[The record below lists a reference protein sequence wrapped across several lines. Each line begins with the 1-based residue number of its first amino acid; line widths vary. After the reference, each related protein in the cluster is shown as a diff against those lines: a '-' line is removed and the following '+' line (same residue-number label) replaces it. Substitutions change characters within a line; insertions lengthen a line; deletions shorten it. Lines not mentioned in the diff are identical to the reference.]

1 MNIASLLNRRPALLE
16 STTRLTS
23 LVLKNNR
30 QEIQSKSLLL
40 KKRKDISKERIKAF
54 ARVQADVNFRDNT
67 NTLISGGLAAGGGLS
82 LLRGRKTA
90 NNIRPFR
97 RPINSGKLGGLSR
110 ISRGSVITNTLFA
123 GLDFANRKSAGQ
135 TNLQAGLG
143 AGGGAAGGIT
153 GAAIGQAL
161 IPIPVLGAIIG
172 GFVGANIGSGLA
184 DRASGVTGS
193 NFRRLQLER
202 ESIRQSERTEF
213 TEGLDKFDSALDK
226 FKDYDDDL
234 KAFILRATGNDK
246 DQAFVPVTP
255 IRGGGATQAQIDSAY
270 AKGIQVGIG
279 GLATVVGTTAAV
291 VVGGKFLLG
300 SAALVK
306 LKSLAAVALKKTK
319 AQVLIQRLFQ
329 ALGIKKFFEKKS
341 ISVPKIPKVTPRTIR
356 IEKNFNLKMLRN
368 ALKRV
373 SGKNMGERVEILE
386 KAQLFLR
393 SVRQGISSRAGGE
406 LTKGNKA
413 NFDALKKVL
422 NAYDKELMK
431 IDRAI
436 KFIKRNPNLTIQKAI
451 EEAKKSIRLRSIRG
465 RMKKL
470 EDLKNKIEVPL
481 RDRVNKGSGSRT
493 TRVGGNRNTRNQQNN
508 KKKKFYNKNKTQKTS
523 TIIKEGDNF
532 IALNLPSSPTIRGG
546 GSVDPY
552 TSSLNT
558 YKINGHLTV

>member
-16 STTRLTS
+16 STTKLTS

-40 KKRKDISKERIKAF
+40 KKRREISKERIKAF
-54 ARVQADVNFRDNT
+54 ASIQADVNRRDDT
-67 NTLISGGLAAGGGLS
+67 NNLLSGGLATGGGLS

-97 RPINSGKLGGLSR
+97 RPINPGKLGGLSR
-110 ISRGSVITNTLFA
+110 ISKGSVITNTLFA

-143 AGGGAAGGIT
+143 AGGGAAGGIA

-184 DRASGVTGS
+184 DRASGVTGG

-246 DQAFVPVTP
+246 DQAFAPIIP

-279 GLATVVGTTAAV
+279 GLATVVGTSAAV
-291 VVGGKFLLG
+291 VIGGKFLLG
-300 SAALVK
+300 AGALVK
-306 LKSLAAVALKKTK
+306 LKSLAALALKKTK
-319 AQVLIQRLFQ
+319 ASVLIQRLFQ
-329 ALGIKKFFEKKS
+329 ALGIKRFFEKPKTV
-341 ISVPKIPKVTPRTIR
+341 VPKIPKVTPRTLK

-368 ALKRV
+368 ALKTQ
-373 SGKNMGERVEILE
+373 SGKTGVERVEILE
-386 KAQLFLR
+386 KARQVLR
-393 SVRQGISSRAGGE
+393 TMRQGVSSRAGGE
-406 LTKGNKA
+406 LTRGNKA
-413 NFDALKKVL
+413 NFDAIKRVL
-422 NAYDKELMK
+422 NAYDKELMQ

-436 KFIKRNPNLTIQKAI
+436 KFIKRNPKLTIQKAI

-465 RMKKL
+465 RIKRL
-470 EDLKNKIEVPL
+470 EDLKSKIEGPSNKP
-481 RDRVNKGSGSRT
+481 RTGRFIKKKGSPK
-493 TRVGGNRNTRNQQNN
+493 V
-508 KKKKFYNKNKTQKTS
+508 KFNKNKPVNTS

-532 IALNLPSSPTIRGG
+532 IALNLPSGPTIMGG

-552 TSSLNT
+552 LSSLNT
-558 YKINGHLTV
+558 YKANSHLTA

>member
-1 MNIASLLNRRPALLE
+1 MNIASLLNRRPSLLE
-16 STTRLTS
+16 STTKLTS

-40 KKRKDISKERIKAF
+40 KKRKEISKERIKAF
-54 ARVQADVNFRDNT
+54 ARIQADANRKDDN
-67 NTLISGGLAAGGGLS
+67 LISGGLAAGGGLS

-97 RPINSGKLGGLSR
+97 RPINPGKLGGLSR
-110 ISRGSVITNTLFA
+110 ISKGSVITNTLFA

-143 AGGGAAGGIT
+143 AGGGAAGGIA

-184 DRASGVTGS
+184 DRASGVTGG

-234 KAFILRATGNDK
+234 KAFILRATGGNDK
-246 DQAFVPVTP
+246 DQAFIPIIP

-300 SAALVK
+300 SAAILK
-306 LKSLAAVALKKTK
+306 LKSLAALALKKTK

-341 ISVPKIPKVTPRTIR
+341 IS
-356 IEKNFNLKMLRN
+356 
-368 ALKRV
+368 
-373 SGKNMGERVEILE
+373 
-386 KAQLFLR
+386 
-393 SVRQGISSRAGGE
+393 
-406 LTKGNKA
+406 
-413 NFDALKKVL
+413 D
-422 NAYDKELMK
+422 
-431 IDRAI
+431 
-436 KFIKRNPNLTIQKAI
+436 
-451 EEAKKSIRLRSIRG
+451 
-465 RMKKL
+465 
-470 EDLKNKIEVPL
+470 
-481 RDRVNKGSGSRT
+481 
-493 TRVGGNRNTRNQQNN
+493 
-508 KKKKFYNKNKTQKTS
+508 
-523 TIIKEGDNF
+523 
-532 IALNLPSSPTIRGG
+532 
-546 GSVDPY
+546 
-552 TSSLNT
+552 
-558 YKINGHLTV
+558 

>member
-16 STTRLTS
+16 STTKLTS

-40 KKRKDISKERIKAF
+40 KKRREISKERIKAF
-54 ARVQADVNFRDNT
+54 ARIQADVNRRDDT
-67 NTLISGGLAAGGGLS
+67 NNLLSGGLAAGGGLS

-97 RPINSGKLGGLSR
+97 RPINPGKLGGLSR
-110 ISRGSVITNTLFA
+110 ISKGSVITNTLFA

-143 AGGGAAGGIT
+143 AGGGAAGGIA

-184 DRASGVTGS
+184 DRASGVTGG

-234 KAFILRATGNDK
+234 KAFILRATGGNDK
-246 DQAFVPVTP
+246 DQAFLPIIP

-306 LKSLAAVALKKTK
+306 LKSLAALALKKTK

-356 IEKNFNLKMLRN
+356 LEKNFNLKMIRN

-393 SVRQGISSRAGGE
+393 SVRQGISSNAGGE
-406 LTKGNKA
+406 LTRGNKA

-422 NAYDKELMK
+422 NAYDKELQK

-436 KFIKRNPNLTIQKAI
+436 KFIKRNPDLTIQKAI

-470 EDLKNKIEVPL
+470 ENIKSKIE
-481 RDRVNKGSGSRT
+481 GSSEKP
-493 TRVGGNRNTRNQQNN
+493 RVGRYI
-508 KKKKFYNKNKTQKTS
+508 KKKGNTKVNINKNKTQKTS

-532 IALNLPSSPTIRGG
+532 IALNLPSGPTIMGG

-552 TSSLNT
+552 LSSLNT
-558 YKINGHLTV
+558 YKANSHLTA

>member
-1 MNIASLLNRRPALLE
+1 MNIASLLNKGPALLD

-54 ARVQADVNFRDNT
+54 ASIQADVNRRDDT
-67 NTLISGGLAAGGGLS
+67 NNLLSGGLAAGGGLS

-97 RPINSGKLGGLSR
+97 RPINPGKLGGLSR
-110 ISRGSVITNTLFA
+110 ISKGSVITNTLFA
-123 GLDFANRKSAGQ
+123 GLDFTNRKSVGQ

-143 AGGGAAGGIT
+143 AGGGAAGGIA

-184 DRASGVTGS
+184 DRASGVSGG

-246 DQAFVPVTP
+246 DQAFLPIIP

-279 GLATVVGTTAAV
+279 GLTAVVGTTAAV

-306 LKSLAAVALKKTK
+306 LKSLAALALKKTK

-329 ALGIKKFFEKKS
+329 ALGIKKFFEKKP
-341 ISVPKIPKVTPRTIR
+341 ISVPKIPKVTPRTLR
-356 IEKNFNLKMLRN
+356 IEKNFNLKTLRN
-368 ALKRV
+368 ALKRS
-373 SGKNMGERVEILE
+373 SGNNQAERLDLLQ
-386 KAQLFLR
+386 KARQVL
-393 SVRQGISSRAGGE
+393 VTMRQGASSRAGGE
-406 LTKGNKA
+406 LTRGNRA
-413 NFDALKKVL
+413 NFEAIRKIM
-422 NAYDKELMK
+422 NAYDKEIDV

-436 KFIKRNPNLTIQKAI
+436 SFIKSYKNLSLQKAL
-451 EEAKKSIRLRSIRG
+451 EGAKKNIKLRGINR
-465 RMKKL
+465 RIKKL
-470 EDLKNKIEVPL
+470 EELKNKIEGPS
-481 RDRVNKGSGSRT
+481 NKP
-493 TRVGGNRNTRNQQNN
+493 RVGRFI
-508 KKKKFYNKNKTQKTS
+508 KKKGNTKVNVNKNKPVNTS

>member
-40 KKRKDISKERIKAF
+40 KKRRDISKERIKAF
-54 ARVQADVNFRDNT
+54 ARVQADVNLRDNT

-90 NNIRPFR
+90 NNIRPFK
-97 RPINSGKLGGLSR
+97 RPINPGKLGGLSR
-110 ISRGSVITNTLFA
+110 ISKGSVITNTLFA

-143 AGGGAAGGIT
+143 AGGGAAGGIA

-234 KAFILRATGNDK
+234 KAFILRATGNDDK
-246 DQAFVPVTP
+246 DQAFLPIIP

-291 VVGGKFLLG
+291 VIGGKFLLG
-300 SAALVK
+300 AGALVK
-306 LKSLAAVALKKTK
+306 LKSLAALALKKTK
-319 AQVLIQRLFQ
+319 ASVLIQRLFQ
-329 ALGIKKFFEKKS
+329 ALGIKRFLEKPKPKPNV
-341 ISVPKIPKVTPRTIR
+341 VPKTQIITPRTLR
-356 IEKNFNLKMLRN
+356 IEKNYNLKMLRN
-368 ALKRV
+368 ALKRS
-373 SGKNMGERVEILE
+373 SGKDQAERLDILQ
-386 KAQLFLR
+386 KARQVL
-393 SVRQGISSRAGGE
+393 VTMRQGVSSRAIGE

-413 NFDALKKVL
+413 NFEAIKQTLK
-422 NAYDKELMK
+422 AYDKELSV

-436 KFIKRNPNLTIQKAI
+436 SFIKSYKNLGLQKAI
-451 EEAKKSIRLRSIRG
+451 EGAKRNIRLKDINKRLQ
-465 RMKKL
+465 KL
-470 EDLKNKIEVPL
+470 EELKSKIEGPP
-481 RDRVNKGSGSRT
+481 NKP
-493 TRVGGNRNTRNQQNN
+493 RVGRFRKGKVI
-508 KKKKFYNKNKTQKTS
+508 KKKGDVKVNVNKNKPVETS

-532 IALNLPSSPTIRGG
+532 IALNLPSSPSIIRK
-546 GSVDPY
+546 GSDDPY
-552 TSSLNT
+552 LSSLNT
-558 YKINGHLTV
+558 YKANSHLTV